1 MKTETLVERHAEH
14 IHGVLECFDRV
25 ILSGTYRAI
34 GWPAALGQYLHG
46 AGIGL
51 EDFIKEHAN
60 SWRLEVARRV
70 RSQARAAGVEVRQVM
85 GSERKEDV
93 VAKIIAARG
102 DHPGVVCVLGAM
114 ERCRS
119 FRVRAVGERHWL
131 QLQWDMGRC
140 EHFYVYFMDAEFG
153 LCYLRIPT
161 WAPFRLQF
169 YCNGHQ
175 WLERQMVEAGLS
187 YEKADN
193 CFTWVSDLAAAQ
205 KLVKNFDPRRLH
217 RVLEEA
223 AAHWVSIHQRFGAS
237 LHWTIHQAEWS
248 TDVLFKS
255 RRILPDL
262 FHEIARTAA
271 LEVGSEDIFRF
282 MGKKPRANSKAE
294 AATRLQTLVQ
304 GTRLKHTL
312 GANTLK
318 MYDKVE
324 SVLRIECT
332 TLDVTTF
339 THHRKVEPRRSEGQK
354 TQAGSSGPA
363 ETMKWA
369 PMRKTFYNLIA
380 LGRAMSACNRRY
392 LAYLSQWRD
401 HTQERHALRTV
412 TASHRD
418 PKERSVRGINFFRED
433 DLLFLQALQRG
444 EHQIGGVTNRI
455 LQSHLPDWGAPKI
468 GRTLRRF
475 RVLKVLKAVAGKRKY
490 YPTPR
495 GETLII
501 AGLQL
506 TERIILPALA
516 A

>member
-1 MKTETLVERHAEH
+1 
-14 IHGVLECFDRV
+14 
-25 ILSGTYRAI
+25 
-34 GWPAALGQYLHG
+34 
-46 AGIGL
+46 
-51 EDFIKEHAN
+51 
-60 SWRLEVARRV
+60 
-70 RSQARAAGVEVRQVM
+70 
-85 GSERKEDV
+85 
-93 VAKIIAARG
+93 
-102 DHPGVVCVLGAM
+102 
-114 ERCRS
+114 
-119 FRVRAVGERHWL
+119 
-131 QLQWDMGRC
+131 
-140 EHFYVYFMDAEFG
+140 MDAEFG

-175 WLERQMVEAGLS
+175 WLERQMVNAGLD

-205 KLVKNFDPRRLH
+205 SLVKKFDPRRLH

-223 AAHWVSIHQRFGAS
+223 AAHWVSVHGRFGQS

-255 RRILPDL
+255 RRILPGL

-271 LEVGSEDIFRF
+271 IEVGSEDIYRF
-282 MGKKPRANSKAE
+282 MGKKLRANSKAE
-294 AATRLQTLVQ
+294 ADTRLQTLVQ

-332 TLDVTTF
+332 THDVTTF
-339 THHRKVEPRRSEGQK
+339 THHRKVEPRRSESLL
-354 TQAGSSGPA
+354 TPAGSSGPA
-363 ETMKWA
+363 AAKKWA

-401 HTQERHALRTV
+401 HTKECHALRAI
-412 TASHRD
+412 TASRRD
-418 PKERSVRGINFFRED
+418 EKERSVRGINFFRDD

-444 EHQIGGVTNRI
+444 EHQISGVTNRT

-475 RVLKVLKAVAGKRKY
+475 RVLKVIKAVAGKRKY

-506 TERIILPALA
+506 TQRIILPALA